1 LEPKTSQF
9 LMGNLVQ
16 HGAGAETQVSLTLA
30 TAVAIV
36 AVAFITGFL
45 LGMVWCHW
53 MTRRRR

>member
-1 LEPKTSQF
+1 
-9 LMGNLVQ
+9 MANLVQ
-16 HGAGAETQVSLTLA
+16 RGTGAETQVSFTLA